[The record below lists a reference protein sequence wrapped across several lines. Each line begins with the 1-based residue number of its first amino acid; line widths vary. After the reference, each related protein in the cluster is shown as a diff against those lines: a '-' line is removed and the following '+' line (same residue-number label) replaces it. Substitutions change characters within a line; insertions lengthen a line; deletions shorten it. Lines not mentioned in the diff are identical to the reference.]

1 MIFNKST
8 RNYIFKN
15 IDLNRVNSSIN
26 VGKYIRQLVNES
38 RFTEFVRLNSISK
51 PLITNVKVI
60 DEKNNSIGF
69 IDFINFFRFN
79 NLFKLKEGNNI
90 VSLLIDNYDIPK
102 IDLVKN
108 SKLFN
113 IFFHM
118 LNKEDPKYKEKCQLF
133 LEKIF
138 NVKSLNSIC

>member
-1 MIFNKST
+1 M
-8 RNYIFKN
+8 
-15 IDLNRVNSSIN
+15 
-26 VGKYIRQLVNES
+26 LVNES
-38 RFTEFVRLNSISK
+38 RFTEFVRLNSKSK

-79 NLFKLKEGNNI
+79 DLFKLKEGKNT
-90 VSLLIDNYDIPK
+90 VTLSIDNYDIPK
-102 IDLVKN
+102 IDLIRN
-108 SKLFN
+108 AKLFN

-118 LNKEDPKYKEKCQLF
+118 LNKEEPKYKEKCQLF